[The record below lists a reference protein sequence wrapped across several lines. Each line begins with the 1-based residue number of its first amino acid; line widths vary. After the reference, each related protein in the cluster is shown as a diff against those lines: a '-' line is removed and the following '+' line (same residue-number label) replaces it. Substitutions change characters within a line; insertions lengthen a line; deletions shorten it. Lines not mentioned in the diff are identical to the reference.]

1 MEFKIGDR
9 VRIRPYDQMQSEYKF
24 KAFARL
30 YNCEGE
36 IVDIMYSTAKE
47 RYIYKVALDGFDRA
61 SKCEFDDGCLDLIE
75 EQEAPKYE
83 YGFDILE
90 NIVIARLY
98 EVTSDS
104 RKEVAKGH
112 GHIIHDGVLGIAQAS
127 SWALK
132 KIYQKLDMEDGGYA

>member
-9 VRIRPYDQMQSEYKF
+9 VRIRPYDKMQSEYKV
-24 KAFARL
+24 KAFARVSG
-30 YNCEGE
+30 CDGA
-36 IVDIMYSTAKE
+36 IVDIMYSTVKE
-47 RYIYKVALDGFDRA
+47 RYVYKVKLDGYDRT
-61 SKCEFDDGCLDLIE
+61 SKCEFDEGCLDLIE
-75 EQEAPKYE
+75 EQEAPTYE

-98 EVTSDS
+98 EVTADS
-104 RKEVAKGH
+104 RKEICKGH